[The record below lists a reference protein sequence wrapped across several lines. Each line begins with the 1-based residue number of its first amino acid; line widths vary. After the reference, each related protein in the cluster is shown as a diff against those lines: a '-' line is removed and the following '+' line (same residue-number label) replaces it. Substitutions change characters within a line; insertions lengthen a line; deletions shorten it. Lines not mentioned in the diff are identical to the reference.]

1 MFNVKI
7 ELGDFKFKL
16 SGELGK
22 LPDININGKTMTLQ
36 ELGNAISEVGKEID
50 DAKVA
55 SDKKVTDPK
64 PKTKVDLKPKTSAFD
79 SLDTNLDAL
88 FAELD
93 ENLNQFLANTDTTVD
108 SIFGNVDE
116 AIKGFDS
123 LKAKAAKLKTKAEAA
138 KEAKAQV
145 PESKKDVIQYR
156 FEVQLEDGTW
166 LKFNN
171 ANEAGNAIPEYIIK
185 PTNHKFYYNG
195 ELVTPSKFLEYWTT
209 SLMVK

>member
-64 PKTKVDLKPKTSAFD
+64 PKAKTVVKPDFS
-79 SLDTNLDAL
+79 SIDTNLDAL

-93 ENLNQFLANTDTTVD
+93 NNLSDFLASTDTTVD
-108 SIFGNVDE
+108 GIFGNVEE

-145 PESKKDVIQYR
+145 PEPKKDVIQYR